1 MSVMTEA
8 RSTVR
13 ILLRWAPT
21 FAAFPVGGLAAQL
34 VVGPVTTVGAAAVGG
49 LVTGA
54 AIGVAQ
60 WWALRPTR
68 SSGGWALRP
77 TGLSAARWVLASA
90 LGLAAALALA
100 TAVAGPP
107 ATLGALLAQGAAC
120 GFGLGAAQAG
130 VLFGRLGTRALL
142 WPVLLAC
149 AWALGWA
156 VTAAVGVRIEDGWT
170 VFGSTGALVVTAL
183 TAVLPLA
190 LRRAASR
197 GR

>member
-1 MSVMTEA
+1 MSVTTEA

-13 ILLRWAPT
+13 TLLRWALT
-21 FAAFPVGGLAAQL
+21 FAAFPVGGLATHL
-34 VVGPVTTVGAAAVGG
+34 LVGPIATVGAAAVGG

-60 WWALRPTR
+60 WWALRPTGL
-68 SSGGWALRP
+68 SEWALRP
-77 TGLSAARWVLASA
+77 TGPSAARWVVTSA
-90 LGLAAALALA
+90 LGLAAALAFV

-107 ATLGALLAQGAAC
+107 ATLGALLVQGAAC
-120 GFGLGAAQAG
+120 GLGLGAAQAG
-130 VLFGRLGTRALL
+130 VLLGLLGARALL

-156 VTAAVGVRIEDGWT
+156 VTAAVGVRLEDGWT

-183 TAVLPLA
+183 SAVLPLA

>member
-1 MSVMTEA
+1 MSVTTEA
-8 RSTVR
+8 RTMVR
-13 ILLRWAPT
+13 TLLRWAPT
-21 FAAFPVGGLAAQL
+21 FAAFPVGGLAAHL
-34 VVGPVTTVGAAAVGG
+34 LVGPVTTVGAAAVGG

-60 WWALRPTR
+60 WWALRPT
-68 SSGGWALRP
+68 
-77 TGLSAARWVLASA
+77 GLSAARWVLASA
-90 LGLAAALALA
+90 LGVAAALALVM
-100 TAVAGPP
+100 AVAGEA
-107 ATLGALLAQGAAC
+107 ATAGALLVQGAAC

>member
-1 MSVMTEA
+1 MSVTTEA

-13 ILLRWAPT
+13 TLLRWAPT
-21 FAAFPVGGLAAQL
+21 FAAFPVGGLAAHL
-34 VVGPVTTVGAAAVGG
+34 FVGPVTTVGAAAVGG

-60 WWALRPTR
+60 WWALRPAGL
-68 SSGGWALRP
+68 SGWALRP
-77 TGLSAARWVLASA
+77 TGLSAARWVVTSA
-90 LGLAAALALA
+90 LGLAAALAIA

-107 ATLGALLAQGAAC
+107 ATFGAVLVQGAAC
-120 GFGLGAAQAG
+120 GLGLGTAQAG
-130 VLFGRLGTRALL
+130 VLFGRLGARALL

-156 VTAAVGVRIEDGWT
+156 VTAAVGVRLEDGWT
-170 VFGSTGALVVTAL
+170 VFGSTGALVVTAW

-190 LRRAASR
+190 LRRAAS
-197 GR
+197 GG

>member
-1 MSVMTEA
+1 MSVTTEA

-13 ILLRWAPT
+13 TLLRWAPT
-21 FAAFPVGGLAAQL
+21 FAAYPVGGLAAHL

-60 WWALRPTR
+60 WWALRSTGL
-68 SSGGWALRP
+68 SGWALRS
-77 TGLSAARWVLASA
+77 TGPSAARWVLASA

-107 ATLGALLAQGAAC
+107 ATLGALLVQGAAC
-120 GFGLGAAQAG
+120 GFGLGAAQAS
-130 VLFGRLGTRALL
+130 VLFGRLGAPALL

-149 AWALGWA
+149 AWAIGWA
-156 VTAAVGVRIEDGWT
+156 VTAAVGVRLEDGWT

-197 GR
+197 G

>member
-1 MSVMTEA
+1 MSVTTEA

-13 ILLRWAPT
+13 TLLRWAPT
-21 FAAFPVGGLAAQL
+21 FAAFPVGGLAAHL
-34 VVGPVTTVGAAAVGG
+34 LVGPVTTVGAAAVGG

-60 WWALRPTR
+60 WWALRPTGP
-68 SSGGWALRP
+68 S
-77 TGLSAARWVLASA
+77 TARWVPASA

-100 TAVAGPP
+100 TAVAGTP
-107 ATLGALLAQGAAC
+107 ATLGALLVQGAAC
-120 GFGLGAAQAG
+120 GLGLGAAQAG

-170 VFGSTGALVVTAL
+170 VFGSTGALVVTSL

>member
-1 MSVMTEA
+1 MSVTTEA

-13 ILLRWAPT
+13 TLLRWAPT
-21 FAAFPVGGLAAQL
+21 FAAFPVGGLAAHL
-34 VVGPVTTVGAAAVGG
+34 LVGPVAAVGAAAVGG
-49 LVTGA
+49 LTTGA

-60 WWALRPTR
+60 WWALRPT
-68 SSGGWALRP
+68 GP
-77 TGLSAARWVLASA
+77 SAARWVPSSA

-107 ATLGALLAQGAAC
+107 TTLGALLVQGAAC
-120 GFGLGAAQAG
+120 GLVLGLAQAG
-130 VLFGRLGTRALL
+130 VLFGSLGAGALL

-149 AWALGWA
+149 AWTLGWA
-156 VTAAVGVRIEDGWT
+156 VTTAVGVRLEDGWT

-190 LRRAASR
+190 LRRADRARS
-197 GR
+197 

>member
-1 MSVMTEA
+1 M
-8 RSTVR
+8 
-13 ILLRWAPT
+13 
-21 FAAFPVGGLAAQL
+21 
-34 VVGPVTTVGAAAVGG
+34 VGAAPDGAVD
-49 LVTGA
+49 GA
-54 AIGVAQ
+54 FRRG
-60 WWALRPTR
+60 RR
-68 SSGGWALRP
+68 SAWS
-77 TGLSAARWVLASA
+77 ASA

-107 ATLGALLAQGAAC
+107 ATLGALLVEGAAC